1 MVQEY
6 SDDKAVRQ
14 GTQRCQARALSPC
27 STSVNSNF
35 MQASRITPTQVSQG
49 HTRHSTLLMEY
60 MEEEEDEHEDDNN
73 AAKAAEDD
81 ESSTHS
87 IPDYEEDTY
96 STHSTPQCRTST
108 SSMREPEYVPRRLLH
123 PSNRPAQAP
132 SPMKASQIC
141 RYITARE
148 KNMTINHD
156 TQTGDS
162 AQVEAVKSSTDRSR
176 CDRVLS
182 SVPTVPR
189 ESRRCS
195 SSPKEEQIQNS
206 DEYDEALNLLQSNA
220 GQSFGYRYRQSSVHE
235 WPRR

>member
-1 MVQEY
+1 MSSLEAMTY
-6 SDDKAVRQ
+6 I
-14 GTQRCQARALSPC
+14 SPC

-35 MQASRITPTQVSQG
+35 MQASRITLTQVSQG

-60 MEEEEDEHEDDNN
+60 MEEEEDEDEDDNN

-132 SPMKASQIC
+132 SPMKASQMMSPLG
-141 RYITARE
+141 RRT
-148 KNMTINHD
+148 
-156 TQTGDS
+156 S
-162 AQVEAVKSSTDRSR
+162 SSTMIRKQAIVR
-176 CDRVLS
+176 KWKQS
-182 SVPTVPR
+182 SPQQIVPDAIESSPVSPLR
-189 ESRRCS
+189 LEKSRRCS
-195 SSPKEEQIQNS
+195 SSPKEERIQNS

-220 GQSFGYRYRQSSVHE
+220 GQSSGYCYQQSSVHE